1 MDSQRYRQQDLIE
14 FAINVLIK
22 GGFPHNQA
30 KAAARILV
38 EADLRGDHA
47 HGIIGGVGLDDIL
60 IKVNDDEKQLGFKRI
75 RIPGN
80 NEDYELKKPYDTV
93 IIVDAKGFLGHY
105 VALDIIP
112 KVIQIAKRFGVGKA
126 YIRNSTHFGDC
137 GIYSEIIAHNDL
149 AAKVTCTSSQ
159 WTKPFIELQDKEDTG
174 SSFNLNRYR
183 GVRKRFGTNPLAW
196 SIPYDGGIITIDM
209 ASTQRAVSPAIAVGK
224 FNAKELQITQDN
236 SGINCIGKG
245 EKKKKL
251 TEDLHLSIA
260 RSESVEQLYEKLS
273 HLGYDNTINVKP
285 VEKGLLKGPHGEDIK
300 YPIAFD
306 RTFKK
311 YFWIAPLG
319 GTFFGYKG
327 FGINTLIEL
336 HNVIGGG
343 ATGLIRELDKNES
356 PKTPERV
363 SQTVEAYAI
372 DVLYPLEVAKAKLG
386 ESVKMTKDCGNHLL
400 CLPGQKEQETK
411 KEYLARGIPM
421 TPDSIKKLKAIAS
434 EAGISFKLK
443 AIKNQSSPKGLDG

>member
-1 MDSQRYRQQDLIE
+1 MDSQRYGQQDLIK

-22 GGFPHNQA
+22 GGLPQNQA

-47 HGIIGGVGLDDIL
+47 HGIAGGVGLDDIL

-80 NEDYELKKPYDTV
+80 NEDYEFKQPYDTV

-105 VALDIIP
+105 VALDITP

-149 AAKVTCTSSQ
+149 AARVTCTSSQ
-159 WTKPFIELQDKEDTG
+159 WTKPFVELQDKQDTG

-236 SGINCIGKG
+236 AGINCIGKG

-285 VEKGLLKGPHGEDIK
+285 VEKGLLKGPHGEDIT

-336 HNVIGGG
+336 DNVIGGG
-343 ATGLIRELDKNES
+343 TTGLIRELDKNED

-363 SQTVEAYAI
+363 SQTIEAYAI

-386 ESVKMTKDCGNHLL
+386 ESVKMTKDCGNDLL
-400 CLPGQKEQETK
+400 YLPGQKEQETK

-421 TPDSIKKLKAIAS
+421 TPDRIKKLKAIAS
-434 EAGISFKLK
+434 EVGISFKPK
-443 AIKNQSSPKGLDG
+443 AIKNHSSLKGLNG